1 MRPEELTKL
10 LTQPGDDREGRGDNA
25 ELLALLRSSY
35 RFSPGFTG
43 RVLQAIGNSAPA
55 VRLNDLEARMVSLF
69 LRVALSGAAAIIVLA
84 VSVFISGGTLSFDS
98 LLGIGNSSVESMIC
112 LLSGN

>member
-1 MRPEELTKL
+1 MRPEELTRL
-10 LTQPGDDREGRGDNA
+10 LTNPGDDREGQGDNN
-25 ELLALLRSSY
+25 ELLAALRNSY

-43 RVLQAIGNSAPA
+43 RVLQAIEKSAPA
-55 VRLNDLEARMVSLF
+55 VRLYDLEERMVSLF
-69 LRVALSGAAAIIVLA
+69 LRIALSGAAAIIVLA

>member
-10 LTQPGDDREGRGDNA
+10 LTQPRDDGEGRGDNDA
-25 ELLALLRSSY
+25 LLASLRSSY

-43 RVLQAIGNSAPA
+43 RVLQAIENPAPA
-55 VRLNDLEARMVSLF
+55 LRLNDLEARMVSLF

-98 LLGIGNSSVESMIC
+98 LLGIGSTSVESMIC

>member
-1 MRPEELTKL
+1 MRREELTKL
-10 LTQPGDDREGRGDNA
+10 LTQPVDDREGRGENI
-25 ELLALLRSSY
+25 ELLASLRNSY
-35 RFSPGFTG
+35 RFSPGFTD
-43 RVLQAIGNSAPA
+43 RVLQAIGDPA
-55 VRLNDLEARMVSLF
+55 HTVRLNDLEARMVSMF
-69 LRVALSGAAAIIVLA
+69 LRVALSGAAAIILLA

>member
-1 MRPEELTKL
+1 MRREELTKL
-10 LTQPGDDREGRGDNA
+10 LIQPGEDREGRVDND
-25 ELLALLRSSY
+25 ELLATLRNSY

-43 RVLQAIGNSAPA
+43 RVLQAIGNPAQA
-55 VRLNDLEARMVSLF
+55 VRLYDLEAGMVSIF
-69 LRVALSGAAAIIVLA
+69 MRVALSGAAAIILLA

>member
-10 LTQPGDDREGRGDNA
+10 LTQPVDDREGRGADS
-25 ELLALLRSSY
+25 ELLASLRNSY
-35 RFSPGFTG
+35 RFSPGFTA
-43 RVLQAIGNSAPA
+43 RVLQAIGDPAQA
-55 VRLNDLEARMVSLF
+55 VRLNDLEARMVSMF
-69 LRVALSGAAAIIVLA
+69 MRIALSGAAAIILLA